1 MEYDA
6 TPETEIRPN
15 TDNQPKFKA
24 KFLFFLLNIDSG
36 SRSASYAILFA
47 QCFLF
52 FRDITKTLSIFFG
65 KLLKIT
71 YWRDVKR
78 GYVFIKN
85 IALLNLN
92 IAQTAQAHRVTLHII
107 SYKFLNHDFSF
118 PLWQVISKCKQT
130 LSLVL
135 LCVKLV
141 ISYLAEIVSVK
152 VLIPEVNVNCS
163 RKLKLKVCW
172 PRISSFS
179 FAL

>member
-92 IAQTAQAHRVTLHII
+92 IAQTAQAHRVTLHI
-107 SYKFLNHDFSF
+107 LLSF
-118 PLWQVISKCKQT
+118 WTLIF
-130 LSLVL
+130 LSL
-135 LCVKLV
+135 CGRCFQ
-141 ISYLAEIVSVK
+141 
-152 VLIPEVNVNCS
+152 NVNKHFLSYYCA
-163 RKLKLKVCW
+163 
-172 PRISSFS
+172 SSLNFIFGGNCLSKS
-179 FAL
+179 FDPWGKC